1 LDDGQPLARGLQDTG
16 KKVDDYVVTWV
27 NQYGKTRVFCTTL
40 GHNTA
45 TVADPR
51 YLELVTRGLLW
62 SCDKLDDRYL
72 KLAPAGTGAG
82 TGAGAGNG
90 PDQGVGPQPTP
101 AKRSP

>member
-1 LDDGQPLARGLQDTG
+1 
-16 KKVDDYVVTWV
+16 VTWV

-51 YLELVTRGLLW
+51 YLQLVTRGMLW
-62 SCDKLDDRYL
+62 ACDKLDDRHL
-72 KLAPAGTGAG
+72 KPAPADSSAAAANPANPGAN
-82 TGAGAGNG
+82 A
-90 PDQGVGPQPTP
+90 DQASGPQPTP